1 MTHSDEP
8 SRLRAEAGAESE
20 LLRSASEDAPS
31 SSFRQQAMS
40 NVLASHR
47 AERRAQSRLRWGAA
61 CAALGVAACL
71 ALVLR
76 RPTRTPNLSLE
87 PQPEPSHGAEL
98 TTPKPL
104 ASSVPT
110 GPLAPCT
117 PAVTAGGSE
126 PLLDDFEDGDTR
138 IPLLEKRAGTWVVF
152 NDGTGSQIPKP
163 GANFVPERIP
173 GGRGASRFGL
183 HAKGGKFTKWGAVL
197 STDLSPRRCY
207 DASAYAGIEFWA
219 RGRGFFRLG
228 VQMTQVVAE
237 EYGGSCVDKCFDGHF
252 AQLGLDKAWQRYRVR
267 WEDLAQRGI
276 GQAVPFDPHSLIAI
290 QFAVPPEQ
298 TPFEF
303 WIDDVAF
310 LPRGRD

>member
-8 SRLRAEAGAESE
+8 SRLRAQASAESE
-20 LLRSASEDAPS
+20 LLQSASEDAPS
-31 SSFRQQAMS
+31 ATFRQQAMES
-40 NVLASHR
+40 VLARQR
-47 AERRAQSRLRWGAA
+47 AERRAQSRIRWGVA

-76 RPTRTPNLSLE
+76 RPTPTPNLSLE
-87 PQPEPSHGAEL
+87 PQPEPSHGA
-98 TTPKPL
+98 TPKQL
-104 ASSVPT
+104 ASSAPT

-117 PAVTAGGSE
+117 PAVIASGTE

-138 IPLLEKRAGTWVVF
+138 ISRLEKRAGTWVVF
-152 NDGTGSQIPKP
+152 NDGTGSQTPKP
-163 GANFVPERIP
+163 GASFVPDRIP
-173 GGRGASRFGL
+173 GGRDASRFGI
-183 HAKGGKFTKWGAVL
+183 HVKGGKFTKWGAVL
-197 STDLSPRRCY
+197 SADLSPRRCY
-207 DASAYAGIEFWA
+207 DASAYAGVEFWA
-219 RGRGFFRLG
+219 RGHGFLRLA

-252 AQLGLDKAWQRYRVR
+252 AQVALDKAWKHYLLR
-267 WEDLAQRGI
+267 WEDLAQSGI
-276 GQAVPFDPHSLIAI
+276 GQTVTFDPHSLLAI

-310 LPRGRD
+310 LARARD